1 MLVRPRRLLAHPQAW
16 PALAGLALGLLALGP
31 ALRPGYV
38 LSYDMVFGPHP
49 PITAATLGLAGGP
62 PLAVPSDAVIAALA
76 AVVPADLVQKII
88 LVAIFTACCTGA
100 AGLLAQCA
108 ARTGRTAGLLPRLAA
123 GVFYAWNP
131 LTAERLILGQWAL
144 LLGYAGLPWVVRAV
158 RADGRPLRPAGLGRL
173 GAALVPATVGGFAA
187 VGITAL
193 AAVPVAIA
201 TASGRRPRGHTPPN
215 THHQPR
221 EHPPGPAGRAAPAA
235 GAEQAGAADTEQAGA
250 ADTEQAG
257 AADTEQAGAAGAKQV
272 RPAGAKQARAADTEQ
287 AGAADTEQV
296 RPAGAKQ
303 ARAADTEQARAADT
317 EQARAAGSEQARAA
331 DTEQARAAGSVR
343 ARAARLGVVLG
354 ALGVACLPWLIP
366 ALVVGVHTDPGGA
379 NAFAARPDTPF
390 GAAGSLLLLGGVWN
404 AQVVPRGYGGGAA
417 VIWLLVVGVAVAGY
431 AWLGGRARACPGL
444 GAAGL
449 AGFAVAALGTTALTR
464 GVLRDLIAAWPGFA
478 VLRDGQQ
485 FVAPLALTEAVGIG
499 LVAAWLTTELSG
511 QMMPEP
517 AGNTGTAPG
526 RPGGPRRT
534 AAGRASIALAIMAA
548 IAPVLLLPGLAW
560 GAAGRLHAV
569 SYPASWLRARRL
581 IDADPRP
588 GAVAL
593 FPWASYRR
601 YGWNERGAVLDPW
614 PKLLSRRV
622 LWNEALQVGAQT
634 VASGDPATWRLARAV
649 AAPGALTVALR
660 SAGVRYVIVDAG
672 PLLRRDR
679 QQPGG
684 CLAQRARLPG
694 ATVVLASGSLA
705 VFRLGL
711 AAAAGPAGPAD
722 SAGAAA
728 SAIDPAKRLI
738 CAASGR

>member
-1 MLVRPRRLLAHPQAW
+1 MLAGPRRLLAHPQAW
-16 PALAGLALGLLALGP
+16 PLLAGLALGLLALGP

-88 LVAIFTACCTGA
+88 LVAIFTASCTGA

-108 ARTGRTAGLLPRLAA
+108 ARTGRSAGLLPRLAA

-158 RADGRPLRPAGLGRL
+158 RADGRPLRPAALGRL
-173 GAALVPATVGGFAA
+173 GAALVPAAVGGFAA

-193 AAVPVAIA
+193 AAVPVAV
-201 TASGRRPRGHTPPN
+201 ASGRRHREHGSQGGPSQSREQ
-215 THHQPR
+215 HQPR
-221 EHPPGPAGRAAPAA
+221 EHQDGPPGL
-235 GAEQAGAADTEQAGA
+235 
-250 ADTEQAG
+250 
-257 AADTEQAGAAGAKQV
+257 
-272 RPAGAKQARAADTEQ
+272 
-287 AGAADTEQV
+287 
-296 RPAGAKQ
+296 
-303 ARAADTEQARAADT
+303 
-317 EQARAAGSEQARAA
+317 
-331 DTEQARAAGSVR
+331 
-343 ARAARLGVVLG
+343 ARLGLVL
-354 ALGVACLPWLIP
+354 VAFGIASLPWLIP
-366 ALVVGVHTDPGGA
+366 ALVAGVHTDPGGA

-449 AGFAVAALGTTALTR
+449 AGFAVAAIGTTALTR

-499 LVAAWLTTELSG
+499 LVAVWLTTELAG
-511 QMMPEP
+511 QVTPEP
-517 AGNTGTAPG
+517 AGITGTAAVPPG
-526 RPGGPRRT
+526 GPRQTAAVPPGGPRRT
-534 AAGRASIALAIMAA
+534 AAGQASIALAIMAA
-548 IAPVLLLPGLAW
+548 VAPVLLLPGLAW

-569 SYPASWLRARRL
+569 SYPAGWLRARRL
-581 IDADPRP
+581 MDADPRP
-588 GAVAL
+588 GAVAV

-601 YGWNERGAVLDPW
+601 YGWNEGGAVLDPW
-614 PKLLSRRV
+614 PKLLSRPV

-634 VASGDPATWRLARAV
+634 VTSGNPATWRLARAV
-649 AAPGALTVALR
+649 AAPGALTAALR

-672 PLLRRDR
+672 PLLCRAR

-694 ATVVLASGSLA
+694 ATVVLASGSLV
-705 VFRLGL
+705 VFRLG
-711 AAAAGPAGPAD
+711 PAGHRPGRPGKDPA
-722 SAGAAA
+722 APAARA
-728 SAIDPAKRLI
+728 VDPAKRLI
-738 CAASGR
+738 CPASGR